1 MATHLHLDPVGGI
14 AGDMFAAAML
24 DFAPHLEEGAR
35 QLAQS
40 LLGGEAT
47 IVIEPG
53 PFGGFAGR
61 RLKVICR
68 QSHHHRHLKDIV
80 EILDAAAF
88 PNENARA
95 IAIGIFRCL
104 AGAEAAVHGI
114 GLEEVHFHEV
124 GAADSIVDIALAG
137 YLIDATDAGTYSV
150 GALPLGSG
158 TVKTE
163 HGVMPVPAPATARLL
178 EGFAVVDDGIAGERV
193 TPTGAAI
200 LHYLKPRM
208 VAVAPAGVLGG
219 SGMGFG
225 TRQLPGR
232 PNALR
237 VMAVSTET
245 AAQQQTIDQ
254 DSVTLLAFEVDDQ
267 TAEDLAHALDHIRG
281 LAGVRD
287 VLQHSATGKKGRV
300 TACVRVLCEADA
312 CAPVREAIFSQT
324 TTLGLREQTV
334 ARHVLK
340 RQFEDVDG
348 IPVKLAERPGGITR
362 KAEFES
368 LKHEAG
374 GHAGRERL
382 RRKVESDE

>member
-24 DFAPHLEEGAR
+24 DFAPHLEDGAR

-40 LLGGEAT
+40 LLGDEASIT
-47 IVIEPG
+47 IEQG
-53 PFGGFAGR
+53 TFGGFAGR
-61 RLKVICR
+61 RLNVVCR
-68 QSHHHRHLKDIV
+68 QSHHHRHLKDVIG
-80 EILDAAAF
+80 ILDAAAF
-88 PNENARA
+88 PNQKARA
-95 IAIGIFRCL
+95 AAIGIFRCL
-104 AGAEAAVHGI
+104 AEAEAAVHGI
-114 GLEEVHFHEV
+114 DLDEVHFHEV
-124 GAADSIVDIALAG
+124 GAADSIIDIALAG
-137 YLIDATDAGTYSV
+137 YLIDAADARTYSV

-158 TVKTE
+158 TVMTQ
-163 HGVMPVPAPATARLL
+163 HGVMPVPAPATTRLL

-200 LHYLKPRM
+200 LNYLKPCL
-208 VAVAPAGVLGG
+208 VAAAPAGVLCG

-232 PNALR
+232 PNVLR
-237 VMAVSTET
+237 VMAVSSGIS
-245 AAQQQTIDQ
+245 APHQTSVQ
-254 DSVTLLAFEVDDQ
+254 DSVVLLAFEVDDQ
-267 TAEDLAHALDHIRG
+267 TPEDLSHALDHIRT

-287 VLQHSATGKKGRV
+287 VLQHSATGKKGRL
-300 TACVRVLCEADA
+300 TACVRVLCEADV

-324 TTLGLREQTV
+324 TTLGLREQHV

-348 IPVKLAERPGGITR
+348 IPVKLAERPGGVTR
-362 KAEFES
+362 KAEFDN
-368 LKHEAG
+368 LKEMAHD
-374 GHAGRERL
+374 HAGRERL